1 MRIEGKDYRTIW
13 FEDNVVKI
21 IDQTK
26 LPHQFII
33 KDLKTIKDAIN
44 AIKIMEVRG
53 APLIGATAAYG
64 LVLAIIE
71 NNDQSFLKKSA
82 DELISSRPTAINLR
96 WAVDRMM
103 NKLSG
108 LNSDKILEIAL
119 NEAKDIC
126 EEDIKFCENIGL
138 NGLKII
144 EEIYN
149 KKKDTVNI
157 LTHCNA
163 GWLATINWGTATS
176 PIYHAHKKGIPVH
189 VWADETRPRN
199 QGANL
204 TSYELNEEGIKNTII
219 ADNTGGILM
228 QRGEVD
234 MCIVGTD
241 RTLAN
246 GDVCNKVGTYLK
258 ALAAH
263 DNKIP
268 FYVALPSS
276 TIDWN
281 IKDHKDIPIDDTK
294 IWAQRLS
301 YVGELGYELYVEVKD
316 AKKIYELI
324 IEKGKDHNLS
334 NCGMHA
340 MDIMRMESGFLH
352 WGHDISPEE
361 NQYQAGLSFTISNKK
376 NVDFIGKSA
385 LEKID
390 KEKIKTRFA
399 KFTLKDS
406 KPGEPLLLHD
416 EPIYLEDKIIGRSTS
431 GNYSFNFKKNLTFGY
446 INNDFSN
453 EELQNKNLFI
463 EVEKKKYPIEISN
476 KPLKQTNFKNN

>member
-1 MRIEGKDYRTIW
+1 MKIESKEYRTIW
-13 FEDNVVKI
+13 YEGDVVKI

-33 KDLKTIKDAIN
+33 KELKTVKDAIK

-53 APLIGATAAYG
+53 APLIGGTAAYG
-64 LVLAIIE
+64 IALAVKE
-71 NNDQSFLKKSA
+71 NNDLQFIKNSA
-82 DELISSRPTAINLR
+82 TELIESRPTAINLK

-103 NKLSG
+103 KKLSG
-108 LNSDKILEIAL
+108 INSDQILSIAL
-119 NEAKDIC
+119 NEAKEIC
-126 EEDIKFCENIGL
+126 DEDEKFCENIGI

-189 VWADETRPRN
+189 VWVDETRPRN

-204 TSYELNEEGIKNTII
+204 TSYELNEEEIPNTII

-241 RTLAN
+241 RTLSN
-246 GDVCNKVGTYLK
+246 GDVCNKIGTYLK

-263 DNKIP
+263 DNNIP
-268 FYVALPSS
+268 FYVTLPSS

-281 IKDHKDIPIDDTK
+281 IKDAKDIPIEE
-294 IWAQRLS
+294 RNSEELS
-301 YVGELGYELYVEVKD
+301 HIEGVDENNQVKKVLIYPKKSKAMNLAFDITPAKYVTG
-316 AKKIYELI
+316 LI
-324 IEKGKDHNLS
+324 TERGISEAS
-334 NCGMHA
+334 N
-340 MDIMRMESGFLH
+340 
-352 WGHDISPEE
+352 
-361 NQYQAGLSFTISNKK
+361 NGLKQ
-376 NVDFIGKSA
+376 
-385 LEKID
+385 L
-390 KEKIKTRFA
+390 
-399 KFTLKDS
+399 
-406 KPGEPLLLHD
+406 
-416 EPIYLEDKIIGRSTS
+416 
-431 GNYSFNFKKNLTFGY
+431 FKK
-446 INNDFSN
+446 
-453 EELQNKNLFI
+453 
-463 EVEKKKYPIEISN
+463 
-476 KPLKQTNFKNN
+476 

>member
-1 MRIEGKDYRTIW
+1 MKIEGKEYRTIW
-13 FEDNVVKI
+13 FDNDNKVVKI

-33 KDLKTIKDAIN
+33 KDLKTVKDSIN
-44 AIKIMEVRG
+44 AIKTMEVRG

-64 LVLAIIE
+64 LVLAIME
-71 NNDQSFLKKSA
+71 NNDQSFLKQSS
-82 DELISSRPTAINLR
+82 ENLIKSRPTAINLK

-103 NKLSG
+103 KKLAG
-108 LNSDKILEIAL
+108 VNSEKILNIAL

-149 KKKDTVNI
+149 KKKNTVNI

-204 TSYELNEEGIKNTII
+204 TSYELNEEGILNTII

-234 MCIVGTD
+234 ICIVGTD
-241 RTLAN
+241 RTLST
-246 GDVCNKVGTYLK
+246 GDVANKIGTYLK

-263 DNKIP
+263 DNNIP

-276 TIDWN
+276 TIDWE
-281 IKDHKDIPIDDTK
+281 IKDFKNIPIEE
-294 IWAQRLS
+294 RNSEELS
-301 YVGELGYELYVEVKD
+301 QIEGLDENNKV
-316 AKKIYELI
+316 KKIKIYPKKSKAMNIAFDVTPAKYVTGLI
-324 IEKGKDHNLS
+324 TEKGICEAS
-334 NCGMHA
+334 T
-340 MDIMRMESGFLH
+340 E
-352 WGHDISPEE
+352 
-361 NQYQAGLSFTISNKK
+361 GLKK
-376 NVDFIGKSA
+376 
-385 LEKID
+385 L
-390 KEKIKTRFA
+390 
-399 KFTLKDS
+399 
-406 KPGEPLLLHD
+406 
-416 EPIYLEDKIIGRSTS
+416 
-431 GNYSFNFKKNLTFGY
+431 FK
-446 INNDFSN
+446 
-453 EELQNKNLFI
+453 
-463 EVEKKKYPIEISN
+463 
-476 KPLKQTNFKNN
+476 

>member
-1 MRIEGKDYRTIW
+1 MRIEGKEYRTIW
-13 FEDNVVKI
+13 FENNVVKI

-33 KDLKTIKDAIN
+33 KDLKTVKDAIN

-82 DELISSRPTAINLR
+82 ENLINSRPTAINLK
-96 WAVDRMM
+96 WAVDRMIK
-103 NKLSG
+103 KLSG
-108 LNSDKILEIAL
+108 VNSDKILEIAI
-119 NEAKDIC
+119 NEAKEIC
-126 EEDIKFCENIGL
+126 EEDVKFCENIGL

-144 EEIYN
+144 EEIYD

-204 TSYELNEEGIKNTII
+204 TSYELNEENIPNTII

-246 GDVCNKVGTYLK
+246 GDVCNKIGTYLK
-258 ALAAH
+258 ALAAK
-263 DNKIP
+263 DNNVP

-276 TIDWN
+276 TIDWD
-281 IKDHKDIPIDDTK
+281 IKNYKDIPIEE
-294 IWAQRLS
+294 RNSEELS
-301 YVGELGYELYVEVKD
+301 HIEGLDENGNV
-316 AKKIYELI
+316 KKIKIYPKKSKSMNLAFDVTPAKYVTGLI
-324 IEKGKDHNLS
+324 TEKGVCEAS
-334 NCGMHA
+334 
-340 MDIMRMESGFLH
+340 
-352 WGHDISPEE
+352 
-361 NQYQAGLSFTISNKK
+361 
-376 NVDFIGKSA
+376 
-385 LEKID
+385 EKG
-390 KEKIKTRFA
+390 
-399 KFTLKDS
+399 LKD
-406 KPGEPLLLHD
+406 L
-416 EPIYLEDKIIGRSTS
+416 
-431 GNYSFNFKKNLTFGY
+431 FK
-446 INNDFSN
+446 
-453 EELQNKNLFI
+453 
-463 EVEKKKYPIEISN
+463 
-476 KPLKQTNFKNN
+476 